1 LFSAAESIE
10 LQTKLEPFNWPHNKN
25 STMFNVKK
33 STRNVMGGRLQDMAS
48 FIDTNTGIFNG
59 STSLNLSRQLSVF
72 FLHLPLQ
79 SSYATY
85 VRSGCHGVQVV
96 FKRQKLFKEITVTRS
111 CSVVII

>member
-1 LFSAAESIE
+1 MS
-10 LQTKLEPFNWPHNKN
+10 
-25 STMFNVKK
+25 
-33 STRNVMGGRLQDMAS
+33 GRLSAQKRLA
-48 FIDTNTGIFNG
+48 TNNLKLAAAVKTARNAQAPELDPQTRQVTFENLAVNFP
-59 STSLNLSRQLSVF
+59 SALSRQLSVF

-96 FKRQKLFKEITVTRS
+96 FKRQKLFKEITVTQS